1 MLARF
6 KTYAVDGLVQND
18 LGLVQLLLDPGDTA
32 RLVGVLVVVQVVLHG
47 GEGNAAIRGGR
58 FDRCERDLGEELVHE
73 FGEHAVSRDVGIVL
87 GDDDASDAFGTS
99 IAVDNVV

>member
-1 MLARF
+1 M
-6 KTYAVDGLVQND
+6 V
-18 LGLVQLLLDPGDTA
+18 
-32 RLVGVLVVVQVVLHG
+32 
-47 GEGNAAIRGGR
+47 AA